1 MAHPDV
7 ALFFRKPLVEGNY
20 SIEASFHTML
30 DAFDPLVG
38 YRPHTIEA
46 PVYNGGLWPR
56 IQIALAFRKARRAI
70 NHITGDIHFAILGLP
85 KKGSIL
91 TIHDC
96 GFMDHPNPLARFIL
110 WLFWLKLPLA
120 HAQVVTAISEA
131 TKADLIR
138 FTGCKPEKIRVIP
151 TIIKAHF
158 AAMPREFSSQK
169 PRILHIGMAHNKN
182 LFRHMEA
189 LERIDCHLHIIGR
202 ITEEARVRLEALQI
216 DYSNTWDLSDEEVYA
231 AYQECDLLL
240 FASTLEGFG
249 MPILEAQ
256 TVGRPVITSNLSSMA
271 EVAGHSACLVDPYS
285 VDSIRGGI
293 LRVIHDEA
301 YRRELLLAG
310 FENIKRFRPEQVARA
325 YADLYEELMPGL
337 KQKPE
342 RKILAKVEREH
353 EGR

>member
-7 ALFFRKPLVEGNY
+7 GLFFRKPLAEGNY
-20 SIEASFHTML
+20 SIEASFFTML
-30 DAFDPLVG
+30 DAFEPLTG
-38 YRPHTIEA
+38 YRPRTVEA

-56 IQIALAFRKARRAI
+56 IQIALAFRKARCVI

-91 TIHDC
+91 TVHDC
-96 GFMDHPNPLARFIL
+96 GFMDHSNPMARFIL
-110 WLFWLKLPLA
+110 WLFWLKLPIA

-151 TIIKAHF
+151 TIIKTHF
-158 AAMPREFSSQK
+158 IPSPKEFSPQK

-189 LERIDCHLHIIGR
+189 LAGIECHLHIVGR
-202 ITEEARVRLEALQI
+202 ITEEARIRLEALQI
-216 DYSNTWDLSDEEVYA
+216 DYSNTWDLSDAQVYA
-231 AYQECDLLL
+231 AYQNCDLLL

-271 EVAGHSACLVDPYS
+271 EVAGDSACLVDPYS
-285 VDSIRGGI
+285 VESIRGGV

-301 YRRELLLAG
+301 YRGKLLLAG

-325 YADLYEELMPGL
+325 YADLYEELVPGL
-337 KQKPE
+337 KQKQKPPV
-342 RKILAKVEREH
+342 LAKVERE
-353 EGR
+353 GR